1 MEKDIIQ
8 MDLEETLLFVAGR
21 MRSRK
26 NGPSSDAVSSLA
38 SVVNSL
44 VKLRAQRPRATGRP
58 PDPTGE
64 DTGYGRAGSYEEL
77 EFATEPQTEEDKYQ
91 YGERGYYESLL

>member
-1 MEKDIIQ
+1 MEKDLIQ

-38 SVVNSL
+38 SLVNSL
-44 VKLRAQRPRATGRP
+44 VKLRAQRPRGKTP
-58 PDPTGE
+58 NPTEE
-64 DTGYGRAGSYEEL
+64 DIFENGIRGAYEEL
-77 EFATEPQTEEDKYQ
+77 EFATEQSHEDKLEH
-91 YGERGYYESLL
+91 GERGYYESLL